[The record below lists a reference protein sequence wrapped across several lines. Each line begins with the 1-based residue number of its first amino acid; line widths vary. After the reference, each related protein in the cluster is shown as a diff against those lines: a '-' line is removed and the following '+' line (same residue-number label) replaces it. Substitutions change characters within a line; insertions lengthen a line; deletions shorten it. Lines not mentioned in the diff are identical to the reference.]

1 MSRMATSTRSGA
13 GGGTEPLTRRCSKK
27 VISGQILSGG
37 GSEGRE
43 RRISPCT
50 APAAADWHLS
60 NDRSRRMC
68 PRADCVLAAQD
79 LFSRFGLPDD
89 QVHHVAQVLSLL
101 ERRQLP
107 VGAG

>member
-27 VISGQILSGG
+27 VIS
-37 GSEGRE
+37 E
-43 RRISPCT
+43 
-50 APAAADWHLS
+50 
-60 NDRSRRMC
+60 
-68 PRADCVLAAQD
+68 QD

-89 QVHHVAQVLSLL
+89 QVHHVAQVLSLF

-107 VGAG
+107 VGAGTMADDLARVVHGVARLELVDHVVHELEQLVEQLVERNF